1 MWYIIVGCI
10 VYVVSMFAI
19 ILLEDKQFH
28 QLDSEDWGA
37 LVGGP
42 LILGFGWLPLICLAA
57 VAGAG
62 YGFVRGMFFLKS
74 NVKIQIV
81 REDKEED
88 GETV

>member
-10 VYVVSMFAI
+10 VFVVSMFTI
-19 ILLEDKQFH
+19 ILLEEKKFED
-28 QLDSEDWGA
+28 LDGDDWGA
-37 LVGGP
+37 MIGMP
-42 LILGFGWLPLICLAA
+42 IALGFLWLPLICLLA
-57 VAGAG
+57 VAGVG
-62 YGFVRGMFFLKS
+62 YGLIRGMFFLKS